1 MTTRTE
7 SREEYALRKGLW
19 AASRNK
25 PRRYTENHV
34 PRHLQLRVYYDT
46 ELRNPDSPHR
56 WRTTAYL
63 IDSNGVCRATGVA
76 ECSERDN
83 PNRKV
88 GRAIAV
94 GRALKSYHLNREQA
108 RFWTGHRAA

>member
-1 MTTRTE
+1 MTTLAETRA
-7 SREEYALRKGLW
+7 EYRLRKGLPR
-19 AASRNK
+19 ST
-25 PRRYTENHV
+25 PRRYTESHV

-46 ELRNPDSPHR
+46 ELRDPESLHR

-63 IDSNGVCRATGVA
+63 IDSNGICHATGVA
-76 ECSERDN
+76 ECSSSDN
-83 PNRKV
+83 PNRKI

-94 GRALKSYHLNREQA
+94 GRALKAYHKQREPA